1 MAQLKPTP
9 RAARLRSVPRL
20 AAPLLALA
28 LAAPAG
34 AQSARPVDAVDLGRY
49 LVRTAGCN
57 DCHSPGYA
65 QQGGRTPEASWLT
78 GDGLGWR
85 GPWGTTYPANLRLL
99 VAGLDEEQWLQHVRT
114 MRPRPP
120 MPWYDLQAMSET
132 DLRAIYR
139 YVRQLGPAGQA
150 APAYRPPGTPVAGP
164 VVQFPG
170 AP

>member
-1 MAQLKPTP
+1 MAQLKHPP
-9 RAARLRSVPRL
+9 RAARPRPATRL
-20 AAPLLALA
+20 LAPLLAAA

-34 AQSARPVDAVDLGRY
+34 AQTNRPVDAVDLGRY

-65 QQGGRTPEASWLT
+65 QQGGHTPESSWLT

-85 GPWGTTYPANLRLL
+85 GPWGTSYAANLRLL
-99 VAGLDEEQWLQHVRT
+99 VAGLGEDQWLQHVRT

-120 MPWYDLQAMSET
+120 MPWYDLQAMSEA

-150 APAYRPPGTPVAGP
+150 APAYQPPGTPVAGP

>member
-1 MAQLKPTP
+1 
-9 RAARLRSVPRL
+9 
-20 AAPLLALA
+20 
-28 LAAPAG
+28 
-34 AQSARPVDAVDLGRY
+34 
-49 LVRTAGCN
+49 
-57 DCHSPGYA
+57 
-65 QQGGRTPEASWLT
+65 
-78 GDGLGWR
+78 
-85 GPWGTTYPANLRLL
+85 

-170 AP
+170 VP